1 MRKPRLQRSI
11 LLLTSAATAVPLVLG
26 WPALAQPYAS
36 KESAVPSYKIT
47 KEVPLPGPDRWD
59 FVKYSRVNK
68 RIYVAHGDRVTVV
81 DEPSGKVIG
90 QIDNLP
96 GGTHGIAI
104 SPQTNQGFTDE
115 GDPGLAIAFN
125 LKTLRKS
132 KTITT
137 AGDADGILYEPTT
150 KHIYVINGDSGSIS
164 VIDPKKDKKI
174 ATIDVGSKLEPA
186 VADGRGHIYVNGEQ
200 KNEIIAIDA
209 KTNNIFAHWPMPA
222 CKTPHGIAIDRSA
235 RRLFSTCANKILV
248 VLNIDT
254 GAVVA
259 NLPIGTHSD
268 GAAFDPVRKLVF
280 SSNGDGTLSVIK
292 ELSADRFVLA
302 ETVQTEPS
310 ARTIS
315 IDPKTG
321 RIFLVAA
328 EVISDPTDTATRHHA
343 VYAPGSVKLLYLDPS
358 PSVRTELN
366 GRQPTK

>member
-1 MRKPRLQRSI
+1 MRKSRLQQSI
-11 LLLTSAATAVPLVLG
+11 LVLISAAAIVPLALG
-26 WPALAQPYAS
+26 WSALAQPNAS
-36 KESAVPSYKIT
+36 KESTVLSYKIT

-59 FVKYSRVNK
+59 FIKYSRINK
-68 RIYVAHGDRVTVV
+68 RVYVAHGDRVTVV

-104 SPQTNQGFTDE
+104 SPETNQGFTDE

-137 AGDADGILYEPTT
+137 AADADGILYEPTT
-150 KHIYVINGDSGSIS
+150 KQIYVVNGDSGSIS

-209 KTNNIFAHWPMPA
+209 KTNKIVARWPMPA
-222 CKTPHGIAIDRSA
+222 CQTPHGIAIDRSA
-235 RRLFSTCANKILV
+235 RRLFSTCSNKVMV

-254 GAVVA
+254 GAAVGS
-259 NLPIGTHSD
+259 LPIGSHSD
-268 GAAFDPVRKLVF
+268 GAAFDPIRKLAF

-292 ELSADRFVLA
+292 ELSADHFILA
-302 ETVQTEPS
+302 ETIQTKPS
-310 ARTIS
+310 ARTMS

-328 EVISDPTDTATRHHA
+328 EVISDPTNTALGHHE
-343 VYAPGSVKLLYLDPS
+343 VYASGSVKLLYLDPS
-358 PSVRTELN
+358 PSVHTELN